1 MPATSR
7 LRRIDL
13 NLLIALEALLSLR
26 SVTAAANRL
35 HVTQP
40 SMSGSL
46 ARLRTHFEDPLLVPA
61 GRRLQLT
68 PLAEMLLDPVKETL
82 EKIEQTISLRPGFD
96 PATARRHFQVCA
108 SESTVLTLLAEVI
121 QRAEAQ
127 APGVTVE
134 LLPSDPGQIEE
145 RLNRRELDLAFVVEH
160 MRNHAHPHTLV
171 INDSFHCIVWAGNKQ
186 VRRRLSLEQYLA
198 LGHAVTRYGF
208 DRRPGFE
215 QYSMEKLGVQ
225 RRVELSCTTPALLGP
240 LIVGTQRIATVP
252 TRLARQQVQ
261 TLPLKMFRPPVDI
274 PPLHIVV
281 QWHKSRENDG
291 ATRWLR
297 ELVLQVAREKGYEV

>member
-13 NLLIALEALLSLR
+13 NLLVALEALLSLR
-26 SVTAAANRL
+26 SVTAAAHRL

-46 ARLRTHFEDPLLVPA
+46 ARLRAHFGDPLLVPA
-61 GRRLQLT
+61 GRKLQLT
-68 PLAEMLLDPVKETL
+68 PLAEMLLDPVRETL
-82 EKIEQTISLRPGFD
+82 EKIDQTISLRPGFD

-121 QRAEAQ
+121 RRVEAQ
-127 APGVTVE
+127 APGVTIE
-134 LLPSDPGQIEE
+134 LLPADPGQIEE

-160 MRNHAHPHTLV
+160 MRNESHPQALV
-171 INDSFHCIVWAGNKQ
+171 INDSFHCIVWTGNKQ
-186 VRRRLSLEQYLA
+186 VKRSLRLDQYLA

-215 QYSMEKLGVQ
+215 QYSMDRLGVE
-225 RRVELSCTTPALLGP
+225 RRVEISCTTPALLGP
-240 LIVGTQRIATVP
+240 LVVGTQRIATVP
-252 TRLARQQVQ
+252 TRLAQQQVQ
-261 TLPLKMFRPPVDI
+261 TLPLKLFRPPVNI
-274 PPLHIVV
+274 PPLRIVV
-281 QWHKSRENDG
+281 QWHRSRQNDG
-291 ATRWLR
+291 ATCWLR
-297 ELVLQVAREKGYEV
+297 DLVVETSREMGYEV